1 MERDCDRCGDSYEAK
16 RSTSKFCSPRCRKQS
31 SRHPEPA
38 AGQPDPVRVLLDSF
52 ESASVFSATQVE
64 LREAGS
70 LGSALG
76 QAALRLAL
84 LIDMQGPLSGSAAA
98 SLTKEWRVTLEAAV
112 KAKAAPVS
120 LIDELRKRREQR
132 SAS

>member
-1 MERDCDRCGDSYEAK
+1 MERDCDRCGLTYEAT
-16 RSTSKFCSPRCRKQS
+16 RSTSKFCSPKCRKQA
-31 SRHPEPA
+31 SRHPEPH
-38 AGQPDPVRVLLDSF
+38 AGQSDPVRVMLDNF
-52 ESASVFSATQVE
+52 ESASVFDATRSE

-84 LIDMQGPLSGSAAA
+84 LIDVQGPMSGSAPAT
-98 SLTKEWRVTLEAAV
+98 LVKEWRVTLGEAV
-112 KAKAAPVS
+112 KAQAAPVS
-120 LIDELRKRREQR
+120 LIDELRRRREQR